1 MQKYSSVLVYGDSLM
16 KGVVL
21 SDTRQYVTA
30 KNACVASVQKTC
42 PVPLYNKSSFG
53 MTAKK
58 AYERYFSEGN
68 PLFADSAVGICYGGN
83 DCNHDWA
90 QISADPMQE
99 YLPVTPLDE
108 YEAIIEEIFACI
120 RKSGGT
126 PFVATLPPV
135 HAARF
140 LQWITRD
147 GLSKESI
154 LQWLG
159 DEQMIYRWQERYNNV
174 LLQAALKNGITV
186 LDLREPFLRT
196 RHYESL
202 LCEDGMHPN
211 EQGQAL
217 MGAEMQRF
225 MQENESK
232 LFH

>member
-1 MQKYSSVLVYGDSLM
+1 
-16 KGVVL
+16 
-21 SDTRQYVTA
+21 
-30 KNACVASVQKTC
+30 
-42 PVPLYNKSSFG
+42 
-53 MTAKK
+53 
-58 AYERYFSEGN
+58 
-68 PLFADSAVGICYGGN
+68 
-83 DCNHDWA
+83 
-90 QISADPMQE
+90 
-99 YLPVTPLDE
+99 
-108 YEAIIEEIFACI
+108 
-120 RKSGGT
+120 
-126 PFVATLPPV
+126 
-135 HAARF
+135 

-159 DEQMIYRWQERYNNV
+159 DEQMIYRRQERYNNV

-186 LDLREPFLRT
+186 LDLREAFLRT